1 MVLLYPV
8 VWPRLIGVQRGHA
21 CTLLRINGGISFPG
35 IEHVATKIQELSFQE
50 PKPTTI
56 VVDFSLITEIDFSV
70 TQGLLMIIED
80 LENKNISIQ
89 FIRVHDNIRDVMA
102 DSGIDLA
109 LINQN
114 LQNITGSGH
123 VNSDEINP
131 V

>member
-1 MVLLYPV
+1 M
-8 VWPRLIGVQRGHA
+8 
-21 CTLLRINGGISFPG
+21 
-35 IEHVATKIQELSFQE
+35 ATKIQELSFQE

-109 LINQN
+109 LISQN

-123 VNSDEINP
+123 VSSDEINP